1 MLYSPR
7 KGMALSPEEELELLR
22 RGTAEIISEEEL
34 LAKLRKSRASG
45 KPLRVKLGLDPSA
58 PDIHLGHTVV
68 LRKLRQFQDLGHE
81 VFCLVGDFTGRI
93 GDPSGRSETRRQL
106 SEEEVRANA
115 ETYARQVFRI
125 LDPEKTRMVF
135 NSSWL
140 SPLTFA
146 DVLRLTAR
154 VTVAQ
159 LLVRDDFQ
167 ARYREGRPI
176 FLHEF
181 LYPLMQAYD
190 SVALEADVE
199 LGGTDQKFNLLLAR
213 EIQRGYG
220 QEPEVAVI
228 TPILEGLDG
237 VQKMSKSLGNY
248 VALED
253 PPREM
258 YGKLMSIPDGL
269 IGRYLLLLTE
279 RPEEEVRDLERGM
292 AEGRVNPRD
301 AKMLLAREIVA
312 AYHGPEAAWRAE
324 EEFIRVFRE
333 GGVPDEV
340 PEFSFAPGRVWLPR
354 LLVDTGLCPST
365 SEARRKIAEGAVR
378 LDGERPTD
386 PRLEVE
392 LRDGLLLQVGKRRV
406 ARIRLRPSPK

>member
-1 MLYSPR
+1 MLYWPFE
-7 KGMALSPEEELELLR
+7 MALSPEEQLEILR
-22 RGTAEIISEEEL
+22 RGTAEIISDGEL
-34 LAKLRKSRASG
+34 LSKLRRSRESG

-81 VFCLVGDFTGRI
+81 VFLLVGDFTGRI

-115 ETYARQVFRI
+115 ETYARQVYRI
-125 LDPEKTRMVF
+125 LDPERTHLVF

-140 SPLTFA
+140 SPLTLA
-146 DVLRLTAR
+146 DVLRLAAR

-181 LYPLMQAYD
+181 FYPLMQAYD

-199 LGGTDQKFNLLLAR
+199 LGGTDQKFNLLMAR
-213 EIQRGYG
+213 EIQREYG

-269 IGRYLLLLTE
+269 IGRYFLLLTAK
-279 RPEEEVRDLERGM
+279 PEAEIGELERGM
-292 AEGRVNPRD
+292 AEGRLNPRD
-301 AKMLLAREIVA
+301 VKMLLAREIVTY
-312 AYHGPEAAWRAE
+312 YHGREAALGAE
-324 EEFIRVFRE
+324 EEFVRVFRE
-333 GGVPDEV
+333 GGVPDEI
-340 PEFSFAPGRVWLPR
+340 PEFVRAPGKVWLPR

-365 SEARRKIAEGAVR
+365 SEARRKITEGAVR
-378 LDGERPTD
+378 LDGERPSD
-386 PRLEVE
+386 PDLEVD
-392 LRDGLLLQVGKRRV
+392 LKDGLLLRVGKRRV
-406 ARIRLRPSPK
+406 ARIRLSG

>member
-1 MLYSPR
+1 MVL
-7 KGMALSPEEELELLR
+7 APEEQLEILR
-22 RGTAEIISEEEL
+22 RGTVEIISEEEL
-34 LAKLRKSRASG
+34 MSKLRRSRETG
-45 KPLRVKLGLDPSA
+45 EPLRVKLGLDPSA

-68 LRKLRQFQDLGHE
+68 LRKLRQFQDLGHQ
-81 VFCLVGDFTGRI
+81 VFLLVGDFTGRI

-115 ETYARQVFRI
+115 ETYARQVYRI
-125 LDPEKTRMVF
+125 LDPERTHLVF

-146 DVLRLTAR
+146 DVLRLASR

-181 LYPLMQAYD
+181 FYPLMQAYD

-199 LGGTDQKFNLLLAR
+199 LGGTDQKFNLLMAR
-213 EIQRGYG
+213 EIQREYG

-258 YGKLMSIPDGL
+258 YGKLMSLPDHL
-269 IGRYLLLLTE
+269 IGRYFLLLTGK
-279 RPEEEVRDLERGM
+279 PEEEIGELEREM
-292 AEGRVNPRD
+292 AEGRTNPRD
-301 AKMLLAREIVA
+301 VKMLLAREIVTS
-312 AYHGPEAAWRAE
+312 YHGAEAAVRAE

-333 GGVPDEV
+333 GGVPDEI
-340 PEFSFAPGRVWLPR
+340 PEFPRLPGKVWLPR

-378 LDGERPTD
+378 LDGERPSD
-386 PRLEVE
+386 PDLEVE
-392 LRDGLLLQVGKRRV
+392 LRDGLLLRVGKRRV
-406 ARIRLRPSPK
+406 ARIRLLT